1 MKPKKEESKIIFGVQ
16 EIFNLGIHAHTYTH
30 SNTNT
35 CAKKNERKLKTK
47 FKSNHISY
55 KSQLG

>member
-1 MKPKKEESKIIFGVQ
+1 MKPKKKEESKIIFGFQ

-35 CAKKNERKLKTK
+35 CAKKE
-47 FKSNHISY
+47 
-55 KSQLG
+55 